1 MCTRQ
6 TSPRRDGP
14 QAPLAR
20 LAYRKG
26 ESAAVLGMSEDHFA
40 TIAHEIPCVRRGR
53 VTIYAATSL
62 QAWLD
67 ANAEK
72 PLEERRAA

>member
-1 MCTRQ
+1 MSRAQ
-6 TSPRRDGP
+6 RP
-14 QAPLAR
+14 QAPLTR

-26 ESAAVLGMSEDHFA
+26 EAAAVYGISEDTFA

-53 VTIYAATSL
+53 VVLYPASHL

-67 ANAEK
+67 ANAER
-72 PLEERRAA
+72 LFECRRAA